1 MIYRLLVWNWHF
13 WFRPVYLPLTVIVGI
28 MLGLSA
34 GQFAVALS
42 NTPNVS
48 LGYWDG
54 VLLALLGPSENV
66 VPVEFLRWLI
76 VPITFLAMT
85 NTIATADMERF
96 GYTTAS
102 RAESRRRWFT
112 AKVYLLPVASLFY
125 VLVILFGIL
134 LGVRVYLPFGLAND
148 ALLNSLNVTSIDTY
162 SAIFWWILLTT
173 TSLVLFSLLQ
183 LVLSV
188 FVPKSFYAFVAV
200 ILLIL
205 FSVFVNISNPL
216 AIWLPGTQA
225 ILRAHYPINTHRPPF
240 SFEWS
245 VVYNLFACFV
255 VYVIS
260 LPFVRRISFQ

>member
-1 MIYRLLVWNWHF
+1 MVRLLVWNWHF
-13 WFRPVYLPLTVIVGI
+13 WFRPVSLPLTVIVGI
-28 MLGLSA
+28 MIGLSA

-112 AKVYLLPVASLFY
+112 AKVHLLPLAGLFY

-134 LGVRVYLPFGLAND
+134 IGVRVYLPFDLAND
-148 ALLNSLNVTSIDTY
+148 ALLNSLHVTSVDTY

-183 LVLSV
+183 LVLSI

-205 FSVFVNISNPL
+205 FSVFVNISDPL

-225 ILRAHYPINTHRPPF
+225 ILRAHYPINTHHPPF
-240 SFEWS
+240 SFGWS
-245 VVYNLFACFV
+245 VAYNLFACFI

-260 LPFVRRISFQ
+260 LPFVKRISFQ

>member
-1 MIYRLLVWNWHF
+1 MVRLLVWNWHF
-13 WFRPVYLPLTVIVGI
+13 WFRRLYIPLILIVGI
-28 MLGLSA
+28 MIGLSV

-48 LGYWDG
+48 LDYWDG

-76 VPITFLAMT
+76 VPITFLGMT
-85 NTIATADMERF
+85 NTIATADMEHF

-102 RAESRRRWFT
+102 RAGSRRRWFT
-112 AKVYLLPVASLFY
+112 AKVYLLPLAGLFY

-134 LGVRVYLPFGLAND
+134 IGVRVYLPFDLAND
-148 ALLNSLNVTSIDTY
+148 ALLHSLNVTSVDTY

-188 FVPKSFYAFVAV
+188 FVPKSFYAFIAV

-205 FSVFVNISNPL
+205 FSVFVNISDPL

-225 ILRAHYPINTHRPPF
+225 ILRAHYPINTHHPPF
-240 SFEWS
+240 SFGWS
-245 VVYNLFACFV
+245 VAYNLFACFI

-260 LPFVRRISFQ
+260 LPFVKRISFQ